1 MGTAAHSASRRH
13 PCRTS
18 GHAKS
23 VGPISRFGSARG
35 GRSCGNGPAQR
46 SALAHDFDLIAVGAP
61 KRRWFGRFL
70 MESVNT
76 PAVLLK
82 RAYEP
87 PTTDDGQRV
96 FGGASLAALGAGG
109 CVLGD
114 WP

>member
-1 MGTAAHSASRRH
+1 MGTAAHSASRR
-13 PCRTS
+13 PRAALW

-23 VGPISRFGSARG
+23 VGPISRFGSTRG

-46 SALAHDFDLIAVGAP
+46 SALAQDFELIAVGAP

-70 MESVNT
+70 MGSVNT
-76 PAVLLK
+76 SAVLLK

-87 PTTDDGQRV
+87 PTTDDGQRL

-109 CVLGD
+109 CARGD